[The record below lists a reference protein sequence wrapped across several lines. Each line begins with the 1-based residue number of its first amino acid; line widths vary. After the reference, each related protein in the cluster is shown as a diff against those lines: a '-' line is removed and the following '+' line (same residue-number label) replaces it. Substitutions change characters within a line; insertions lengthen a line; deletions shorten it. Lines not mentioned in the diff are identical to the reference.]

1 MGIGVREAVR
11 ARIIAIATA
20 LFALSSCASVSRP
33 GLPSA
38 VSLSDYGID
47 YRLVIRAS
55 PRPLRIHVAVADM
68 KGGRLRFSTPLPL
81 PGTPARNGDAG
92 LVDPID
98 EAYSIGSL
106 LLVNASA
113 FSVLGYA
120 KGKRPLYYS
129 TGMRVDVSG
138 LAMHEG
144 KIFSLHRDGVAA
156 LFMNAAGEVSAGYGP
171 APEGCEE
178 AAAGFA
184 MLVDKGEV
192 VATGGDS
199 LAARTAIGGDATG
212 RLLFVVVE
220 GGRPER
226 SEGASLKE
234 LAGIMIDLG
243 ARWALNMDG
252 GGSSVMIVREGER
265 EVAVSEPEEVLP
277 CVGAPLI
284 PLPNFVA
291 LLPR

>member
-1 MGIGVREAVR
+1 M
-11 ARIIAIATA
+11 
-20 LFALSSCASVSRP
+20 SRP
-33 GLPSA
+33 LPSA
-38 VSLSDYGID
+38 ASLSDYGID
-47 YRLVIRAS
+47 YRLELRSS
-55 PRPLRIHVAVADM
+55 PRPLRIHIAIADM
-68 KGGRLRFSTPLPL
+68 KLGRLRLSTPVPL
-81 PGTPARNGDAG
+81 HGTADRNGDAG

-98 EAYSIGSL
+98 EANSLDSL
-106 LLVNASA
+106 LLINASA

-120 KGKRPLYYS
+120 KGKRPLVYS
-129 TGMRVDVSG
+129 PGMRVDISG

-144 KIFSLHRDGVAA
+144 RLLSLHSNGVAA
-156 LFMNAAGEVSAGYGP
+156 VFVSKEGRVAAGYGP
-171 APEGCEE
+171 APGDCEE

-184 MLVDKGEV
+184 MLVDEGKV
-192 VATGGDS
+192 VAGGGAS
-199 LAARTAIGGDATG
+199 LAARTAIGEDDSG

-220 GGRPER
+220 GGRPGR

-252 GGSSVMIVREGER
+252 GGSSVMVVREGER

-277 CVGAPLI
+277 GVAAPRV